1 MSEARY
7 GGQALCGALLTLAL
21 ILCAGCL
28 GEGGPVSDG
37 KVMVAVTI
45 PPQAEYVEAV
55 GGDRVDVMVLVG
67 PGESPHSYE
76 PTPGQLARLGEAAM
90 YAKVGSGVEVENA
103 WMEKIAGLN
112 PEMLIVDC
120 SEGVEVLDGDPH
132 IWLSP
137 RNAAIMVGNI
147 CDGLVA
153 VDPEGRAVYEA
164 NRDRYLAELQA
175 LDAEITAS
183 LRDQEGAAV
192 LVYHPAWRY
201 FGRDYG
207 LEIVPIEDEGKE
219 PTPQGLQHLID
230 QAKEDNISVVFASPE
245 QSTRSAEVVAE
256 EINGSVVLVS
266 PLEKEYL
273 ENMCHVARAFAE
285 AA

>member
-1 MSEARY
+1 MAF
-7 GGQALCGALLTLAL
+7 
-21 ILCAGCL
+21 IFIAGCL
-28 GEGGPVSDG
+28 GEGEKTADE
-37 KVMVAVTI
+37 KMLVAVTI
-45 PPQAEYVEAV
+45 PPQAEFVEAV

-67 PGESPHSYE
+67 PGESPHTYE

-112 PEMLIVDC
+112 SQMLVVDC
-120 SEGVEVLDGDPH
+120 SEGVEVVDGDPH

-137 RNAAIMVGNI
+137 RNAATMVRNI

-153 VDPEGRAVYEA
+153 VDPEGKMIYEA
-164 NRDRYLAELQA
+164 HRDQYLNELQD
-175 LDAEITAS
+175 LDAELTAI
-183 LRDQEGAAV
+183 LEGQEGTVV
-192 LVYHPAWRY
+192 LVYHPAWSY
-201 FGRDYG
+201 FGQDYG
-207 LEIVPIEDEGKE
+207 LDIVPIEDEGKE

-230 QAKEDNISVVFASPE
+230 QARTENISVVFASPE
-245 QSTRSAEVVAE
+245 QSTRSADVVAE

-273 ENMCHVARAFAE
+273 ENMRHVAGAFAGS
-285 AA
+285 A